1 MVKVS
6 LISLGCAKNLV
17 DSEIMVGHLHQAGM
31 TVIPEADK
39 ADVVIVNTC
48 SFIDSSKEESI
59 GHILEVHQNRG
70 MKKRRATQKLI
81 VAGCMSQRFSKD
93 LSTSLHDEVDAF
105 IGLDQVTKV
114 APIIEGLYEKE
125 REASAGPLSF
135 IEGKSTYIPDY
146 DTPRFR
152 LTPKHFAYIKIA
164 EGCNHPCTFC
174 IIPQI
179 RGRHRSRTIESVVA
193 EARQLVK
200 EGVKE
205 INLISQD
212 TTFFGMDTWE
222 QRPNPRTPVD
232 SSRGTALTTLLRQ
245 LNAIEGDFWI
255 RLLYTHPAHWSDEL
269 IRTIAECPK
278 VARYIDIPLQHISD
292 HMLGQMQRETSS
304 AYIRDLIKR
313 IRAGIPGIAVRTTF
327 IVGFPGETEADVDE
341 LCEFIRETKFERLG
355 VFRYSQEEGTRGA
368 KMENQIPKKVKEA
381 RWHRLMKL
389 QKEIATEVSKSFVG
403 RTIKVLVEEPGVAR
417 GEADAPDIDGRV
429 YVPLTVPVGEFANV
443 KITGYEDYDLLALP
457 AGEEPATRKVAK
469 QAQ

>member
-1 MVKVS
+1 
-6 LISLGCAKNLV
+6 
-17 DSEIMVGHLHQAGM
+17 M
-31 TVIPEADK
+31 T
-39 ADVVIVNTC
+39 
-48 SFIDSSKEESI
+48 
-59 GHILEVHQNRG
+59 
-70 MKKRRATQKLI
+70 KRRKEQKLI

-93 LSTSLHDEVDAF
+93 LSSSLHEEVDAF
-105 IGLDQVTKV
+105 IGLDQITKV
-114 APIIEGLYEKE
+114 APIIEEIYAKE
-125 REASAGPLSF
+125 RGRNEPKAAPVNF

-179 RGRHRSRTIESVVA
+179 RGRHRSRTIESVVK
-193 EARQLVK
+193 EARLLVQD
-200 EGVKE
+200 GVKE

-232 SSRGTALTTLLRQ
+232 SSRGSALTTLLRE

-292 HMLGQMQRETSS
+292 NMLERMQRETSGD
-304 AYIRDLIKR
+304 YIRDLIKR

-341 LCEFIRETKFERLG
+341 LCTFIEETKFERLG

-368 KMENQIPKKVKEA
+368 KMEDQIAPKVKEA
-381 RWHRLMKL
+381 RWHRLMAL
-389 QKEIATEVSKSFVG
+389 QQKIAAEVSKSHVG
-403 RTIKVLVEEPGVAR
+403 QTLKVLVEEPGVAR

-429 YVPLTVPVGEFANV
+429 YVPKTLSVGQFVNV
-443 KITGYEDYDLLALP
+443 AITGYHDYDLLALP
-457 AGEEPATRKVAK
+457 KGQKPAEYKVAK